1 MSRDGIPNEMRLTNW
16 YTHPADNR
24 YHVFEFR
31 NAEMAE
37 EFERDLVAQGIDF
50 EKAPIERDQ
59 SGEGVLLQFGIHR
72 AAFKDALRVNH
83 LLHGRHREPFIGH
96 QGLRW
101 AMLLVTAG
109 MIGLALMGWMQS

>member
-1 MSRDGIPNEMRLTNW
+1 MRLTNW

-31 NAEMAE
+31 NEELAA
-37 EFERDLVAQGIDF
+37 EFERDLVAQGIEF
-50 EKAPIERDQ
+50 EKAPVDRSH
-59 SGEGVLLQFGIHR
+59 SGEVVTQQFGIHR
-72 AAFKDALRVNH
+72 SVFKEALRVNH

-96 QGLRW
+96 KGLRW

-109 MIGLALMGWMQS
+109 MIGLALIGWMQS